1 MAELLLGKEVN
12 GALNRRI
19 SDDVLRLKEKGIVPT
34 LAILRVGENPG
45 DLAYE
50 RGAKK
55 RCEALGV
62 ECTVITFDENVL
74 QEELLSCIDRI
85 NRDDTIHGVLL
96 LRPLPRHLDAS
107 VIENAVSA
115 EKDVDCMTDL
125 SISGV
130 FSGRNIGYPPC
141 TAQACIEILDHYG
154 IDCTG
159 KKAVVVGRSLV
170 VGKPVSMMLLQKNA
184 TVTICHTRTKDLSSV
199 GSVFTVESCFYAE
212 NGGAIMY
219 SGPGNNTSLPMLKLD
234 QGLYKQRGL
243 KYSLGSYTNT
253 NSTLSLTDGL
263 GIRNG
268 VTLSGTGSDFWGN
281 DCFSIGSGF
290 SFKRYRHQF
299 KGKVFSVRVYSRIL
313 TQSEMLFNQSVDN
326 TRFNLGLTL

>member
-184 TVTICHTRTKDLSSV
+184 TVTICHTRTKDLRSVTKDADILIVAAGKAGVIGAEHVREGQIVIDVGINTDEDGKLCGDVKFSEAEKIAGYITPVPGGV
-199 GSVFTVESCFYAE
+199 GSVT
-212 NGGAIMY
+212 
-219 SGPGNNTSLPMLKLD
+219 TSVL
-234 QGLYKQRGL
+234 
-243 KYSLGSYTNT
+243 
-253 NSTLSLTDGL
+253 
-263 GIRNG
+263 
-268 VTLSGTGSDFWGN
+268 V
-281 DCFSIGSGF
+281 
-290 SFKRYRHQF
+290 RH
-299 KGKVFSVRVYSRIL
+299 V
-313 TQSEMLFNQSVDN
+313 VDAAM
-326 TRFNLGLTL
+326 RKS

>member
-12 GALNRRI
+12 GALNKRI

-184 TVTICHTRTKDLSSV
+184 TVTICHTRTKDLRSVTKDADILIVAAGKAGVIGAEHVREGQIVIDVGINTDEDGKLCGDVKFSEAEKIAGYITPVPGGV
-199 GSVFTVESCFYAE
+199 GSVT
-212 NGGAIMY
+212 
-219 SGPGNNTSLPMLKLD
+219 TSVL
-234 QGLYKQRGL
+234 
-243 KYSLGSYTNT
+243 
-253 NSTLSLTDGL
+253 
-263 GIRNG
+263 
-268 VTLSGTGSDFWGN
+268 V
-281 DCFSIGSGF
+281 
-290 SFKRYRHQF
+290 RH
-299 KGKVFSVRVYSRIL
+299 V
-313 TQSEMLFNQSVDN
+313 VDAAM
-326 TRFNLGLTL
+326 RKS